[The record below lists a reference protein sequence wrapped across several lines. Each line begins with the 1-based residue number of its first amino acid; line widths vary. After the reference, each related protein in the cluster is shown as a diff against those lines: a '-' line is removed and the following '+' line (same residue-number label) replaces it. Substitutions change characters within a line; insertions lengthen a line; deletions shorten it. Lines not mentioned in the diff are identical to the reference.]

1 MLKRKNISEK
11 DFLLIKRNQLS
22 EKEKLKRA
30 DFIINTD
37 KELHDTK
44 KDVQELYKK
53 IQNLTGRK

>member
-1 MLKRKNISEK
+1 MAEK

-37 KELHDTK
+37 KALSETK
-44 KDVQELYKK
+44 KDVQEIYKK
-53 IQNLTGRK
+53 IKDLTG